1 MNPPLPECLAV
12 NKTDRVLS
20 ELRRRRITTIDMIRR
35 FSITRLATHI
45 FELRQEGYR
54 ISSENI
60 TVGSFNGQPVSV
72 ARYKLLGKRRGVS
85 PRLRKAK
92 AKPAVRKP
100 ARARRAA

>member
-1 MNPPLPECLAV
+1 M
-12 NKTDRVLS
+12 NKTDRVLA

-35 FSITRLATHI
+35 FGITRLATHI

-60 TVGSFNGQPVSV
+60 TIGSLDGQPVNV
-72 ARYKLLGKRRGVS
+72 ARYTLLGKRRGVS

-92 AKPAVRKP
+92 AKPAK
-100 ARARRAA
+100 RRAPRGRKAA

>member
-1 MNPPLPECLAV
+1 M
-12 NKTDRVLS
+12 NKTDRVLA

-35 FSITRLATHI
+35 FGITRLATHI

-60 TVGSFNGQPVSV
+60 TIGSLDGQPVNV
-72 ARYKLLGKRRGVS
+72 ARYTLLGKRRGVS

-92 AKPAVRKP
+92 AKPGSRRARKP
-100 ARARRAA
+100 QRKAAA

>member
-1 MNPPLPECLAV
+1 MNPQLPESFTV

-35 FSITRLATHI
+35 FGITRLATHI

-54 ISSENI
+54 ITSENI
-60 TVGSFNGQPVSV
+60 TIGSLDGQPVNV
-72 ARYKLLGKRRGVS
+72 ARYTLLGKRRGVS

-92 AKPAVRKP
+92 AKPRGRRP
-100 ARARRAA
+100 ARKAAA